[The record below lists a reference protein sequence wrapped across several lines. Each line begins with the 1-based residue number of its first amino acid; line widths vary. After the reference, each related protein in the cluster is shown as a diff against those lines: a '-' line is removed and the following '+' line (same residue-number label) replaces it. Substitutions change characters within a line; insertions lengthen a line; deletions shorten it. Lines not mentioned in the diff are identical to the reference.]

1 MSQDSNNLFSNNKSS
16 KSKHVQMLIF
26 LFVLILQSYSQVA
39 PIYDITDY
47 ARTGTWTAVTS
58 LRS

>member
-1 MSQDSNNLFSNNKSS
+1 MIQDSNNLFSNNQSS
-16 KSKHVQMLIF
+16 KSKHVQILIL

-39 PIYDITDY
+39 PIYDIADN